1 MAITQSKLPRR
12 KPTRHSTELNEN
24 ITVQAS
30 EHFKSHLVSKRIGIL
45 FGLALLFLLKTGYA
59 QENTSDKIP
68 LESFIQSLEDRFSI
82 KFSYV
87 DTDIRDIEIRV
98 PKTAAL
104 EEILT
109 SIKVQ
114 TQLRIQKLND
124 RYYTFI
130 KKTTIDIC
138 GTVLDNFEQNT
149 VTGATIEILGSEV
162 AVITDFDGN
171 FSLSNVP
178 RNAIL
183 QIKHQ
188 GFKTLFINVEKL
200 VNTNPC
206 ATLLL
211 GQFYQQLEEVV
222 VYEFLTK
229 GLTKKFDASIEM
241 NTEAFAILPGLI
253 EPDVL
258 QTIQVL
264 PGIKSIDETVSDINI
279 RGGGNDQNLILWDGI
294 KMYQSGHFFGLISAF
309 NPYLTDKVTV
319 VKNGSS
325 AQYGDGV
332 SGIIDMRTK
341 NKITDSYYGGAG
353 FNLISGDLYAQ
364 LPLNDK
370 LAFQFSGRRSVTDF
384 FDTPTFNSFFNRVFL
399 DEQVVGSSNQTANI
413 ERDDSFYFYD
423 FTAKLLYDINPR
435 HKFRLSFININ
446 NLLDYKERT
455 LDTGE
460 ETKSALDQTNLSF
473 GGSLKSKWNN
483 RFSTFLNVYHTR
495 YNLDARNT
503 SANIQ
508 QLLFQNNKVIEQGV
522 GLNTQYQ
529 LKKNLNWLNGYQL
542 TETSITNETNVTQPP
557 FASNVTDIIKTHAF
571 FSELG
576 YESTDQRFHAK
587 GGLRLN
593 YYDNPDTFNEFIIE
607 PRLNINYAI
616 TKELKA
622 ILLGE
627 YKSQATN
634 QVVDLEQNFLGIEK
648 RRWVI
653 SNGESLPVTKSKQT
667 SFGLNY
673 DQKNLYI
680 GLEGFFKQVN
690 GISTATQG
698 FQNQNQFNGE
708 LGKYEVKG
716 IEFLI
721 NKKTSDYSIWAGYT
735 YNINNYTFTDIVPP
749 NFPNNFDIRHTATLA
764 GTYTFDRLKIG
775 VGLNYR
781 TGKPFTAPLA
791 DNPIDNSFFPAR
803 INYEEP
809 NGNRLGEYLR
819 ADASVIYDFDLNS
832 KIKASIGASV
842 LNFTDRANILNMYY
856 RINDDNEIEAIE
868 NISLGITP
876 NLSFRMKF

>member
-1 MAITQSKLPRR
+1 MALTQ
-12 KPTRHSTELNEN
+12 
-24 ITVQAS
+24 
-30 EHFKSHLVSKRIGIL
+30 SKRIGIL

-59 QENTSDKIP
+59 QESTKSTP
-68 LESFIQSLEDRFSI
+68 LISFIQELEGRFSI

-87 DTDIRDIEIRV
+87 DADIRELDIAV
-98 PKTAAL
+98 PKTDVL
-104 EEILT
+104 EEIID

-130 KKTTIDIC
+130 KKPTIDIC
-138 GTVLDNFEQNT
+138 GAVLDNFEQNT
-149 VTGATIEILGSEV
+149 VTGATVEILESEV

-171 FSLSNVP
+171 FSFSNVP
-178 RNAIL
+178 RNAVL

-188 GFKTLFINVEKL
+188 GFKTLFVNVEEL
-200 VNTNPC
+200 INTEPC
-206 ATLLL
+206 TTLLL
-211 GQFYQQLEEVV
+211 DQSYQQLEEVV

-229 GLTKKFDASIEM
+229 GLLKKFDASIEM

-353 FNLISGDLYAQ
+353 FNLLSGDLYGQ
-364 LPLNDK
+364 VPLSDK
-370 LAFQFSGRRSVTDF
+370 IAFQFSGRRSFTDF
-384 FDTPTFNSFFNRVFL
+384 FDSPTFNSFFNRVFL
-399 DEQVVGSSNQTANI
+399 DEQVIGGSNQTANV
-413 ERDDSFYFYD
+413 ERDDAFYFYD
-423 FTAKLLYDINPR
+423 FTGKLLYDINTK
-435 HKFRLSFININ
+435 HKLRISFININ
-446 NLLDYKERT
+446 NLLDYKERA
-455 LDTGE
+455 LDTGT
-460 ETKSALDQTNLSF
+460 ETKSNLDQTNISL
-473 GGSLKSKWNN
+473 GGSIKSQWND
-483 RFSTFLNVYHTR
+483 RFATFLNVYHTR
-495 YNLDARNT
+495 YNLDANT

-522 GLNTQYQ
+522 GLNTRYQ
-529 LKKNLNWLNGYQL
+529 LKKTLNWLNGYQL

-571 FSELG
+571 FTELG
-576 YESTDQRFHAK
+576 YESNNQRFHAK

-607 PRLNINYAI
+607 PRLNVNYAI

-653 SNGESLPVTKSKQT
+653 SDGESLPVTKSKQA

-708 LGKYEVKG
+708 LGKYEIKG

-735 YNINNYTFTDIVPP
+735 YNINNYTFADIVPP

-764 GTYTFDRLKIG
+764 GTYTFNRLKIG
-775 VGLNYR
+775 IGLNYR
-781 TGKPFTAPLA
+781 TGRPFTAPLA
-791 DNPIDNSFFPAR
+791 DNPVDTSFFPTR

-809 NGNRLGEYLR
+809 NSNRLGEYLR
-819 ADASVIYDFDLNS
+819 ADASAIYDFDLSAN
-832 KIKASIGASV
+832 IKASIGASV
-842 LNFTDRANILNMYY
+842 LNFTDRVNILNIYY
-856 RINDDNEIEAIE
+856 RINGDNEIEAIE
-868 NISLGITP
+868 NVSLGITP